1 MKSRKS
7 RGYITKLGLWPTS
20 RLNQRWE
27 SRVTAHLESQL
38 GKGPRQHIRS
48 AGETSQIAVQGFP
61 LVIPGW
67 TQTDIIINLWPNC
80 KPVFL
85 LMLSVLLYKTW
96 NVVKPGLG
104 WPGPLQGLNNLKIS
118 PHPIYGAASLAL
130 TAGSH
135 SQSGQCPGRLEAR
148 SEACCAL
155 YLKPKPDY
163 SFNFPNSG

>member
-85 LMLSVLLYKTW
+85 LMLSVLYKTW
-96 NVVKPGLG
+96 NVVKPGAWLARPP
-104 WPGPLQGLNNLKIS
+104 PGAQQPQDFPPSYLWRCKPCTHSRQSLPVRTVSSQVRSKVRGLLCIV
-118 PHPIYGAASLAL
+118 
-130 TAGSH
+130 
-135 SQSGQCPGRLEAR
+135 
-148 SEACCAL
+148 SEA
-155 YLKPKPDY
+155 
-163 SFNFPNSG
+163 